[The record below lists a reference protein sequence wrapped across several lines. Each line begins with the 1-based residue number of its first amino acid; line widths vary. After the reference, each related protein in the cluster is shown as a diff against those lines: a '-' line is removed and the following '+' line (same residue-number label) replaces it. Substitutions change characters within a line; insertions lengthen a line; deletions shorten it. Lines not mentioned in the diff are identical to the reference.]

1 MYRYSVDNA
10 VTYTPE
16 DLVLF
21 KESPFASF
29 MERLTLENPSHGI
42 PPDVDSEPP
51 RDTTQR
57 QDEIAETLRSE
68 DRNVALIDWE
78 MDEPSRRTATL
89 EAMRHGVDFI
99 VNGQLALGT
108 LSGTANLLM
117 RTSGYSE
124 LGTFLY
130 IPCDTQAKTTMQ
142 SAFRLCFLADL
153 LHSLQGQL
161 PPQMLIIRG
170 GSDVVPLQ
178 TEDHIYHYQAVK
190 QRFMSAQRE
199 FRKHRMPDPAE
210 SAHFGRWAD
219 CANEVMKQRLL
230 SGQDDAVATDI
241 PDAPGEEQA
250 VSVPLAHAVGAV
262 LDPAA
267 EMPPHAS
274 TAVDGGSAEAE
285 ELRAEMPGPQ
295 MSPAES
301 PAAGTPA
308 AGTPAAGQH
317 YAKGIPVSDTLAA
330 QARSLAPA
338 TPASAGDPAAGDPAA
353 GDPAAAQPAVPTPG
367 PGNSASASDGVG
379 PDLRQSAAQDA
390 GSLASDRSTARAADA
405 ALMDLQF
412 IGSSVREPEA
422 DASLAPGGVDR
433 RRPKQEQPPAPTLG
447 ELRESYTH
455 APVSPE
461 AQAPATELP
470 ATPSTAVEAHPLD
483 SPGFNV
489 NQRSIVDRDELPPL
503 ASRPSPRKV
512 DPASDEAQD
521 VAPPP
526 FSNSLITNDGS
537 FSDD

>member
-29 MERLTLENPSHGI
+29 MERLTLENPNHGI
-42 PPDVDSEPP
+42 PTDVDSQPP

-68 DRNVALIDWE
+68 DRNVALIEWE
-78 MDEPSRRTATL
+78 MDEPSRRIATL

-130 IPCDTQAKTTMQ
+130 VPCDTQAKTTLQ

-190 QRFMSAQRE
+190 QRFMNAQRE

-230 SGQDDAVATDI
+230 SGQDDTVANGMS
-241 PDAPGEEQA
+241 DAPGEEQA
-250 VSVPLAHAVGAV
+250 VSMPLAQAVGAV
-262 LDPAA
+262 LEPTA
-267 EMPPHAS
+267 EMTSYDAPTGLAGGAP
-274 TAVDGGSAEAE
+274 AVDEP
-285 ELRAEMPGPQ
+285 RAEM
-295 MSPAES
+295 
-301 PAAGTPA
+301 PA
-308 AGTPAAGQH
+308 AGTPAAGQR

-338 TPASAGDPAAGDPAA
+338 TPVPAAEPAMVAPGPEIGEAASEAVGADFGDPAA
-353 GDPAAAQPAVPTPG
+353 
-367 PGNSASASDGVG
+367 
-379 PDLRQSAAQDA
+379 QDI
-390 GSLASDRSTARAADA
+390 GSFASDRSTARAADA

-412 IGSSVREPEA
+412 IGSSVREPAA

-433 RRPKQEQPPAPTLG
+433 RRPRQEQAPASTLG

-455 APVSPE
+455 VPVSTE
-461 AQAPATELP
+461 VLAPATESP
-470 ATPSTAVEAHPLD
+470 ATASTPVEAHPLD

-489 NQRSIVDRDELPPL
+489 NQRSIIDRDELPPL
-503 ASRPSPRKV
+503 ASRPSPRKA
-512 DPASDEAQD
+512 DPAREEAQD
-521 VAPPP
+521 AAPP
-526 FSNSLITNDGS
+526 FSSSLITNDGS
-537 FSDD
+537 FSND

>member
-42 PPDVDSEPP
+42 PPDIGSEPP

-57 QDEIAETLRSE
+57 QDEIVETLRAE
-68 DRNVALIDWE
+68 DRNVSLIEWD
-78 MDEPSRRTATL
+78 MDEPTRRNATL

-108 LSGTANLLM
+108 LSGAANLLM

-124 LGTFLY
+124 LGSFLY
-130 IPCDTQAKTTMQ
+130 IPCDTQAKTTLQ
-142 SAFRLCFLADL
+142 SAFRLCFLADI

-190 QRFMSAQRE
+190 QRFMNAQRE

-210 SAHFGRWAD
+210 SSQFGRWSD

-230 SGQDDAVATDI
+230 SPQQDSTD
-241 PDAPGEEQA
+241 DGLEQPHEA
-250 VSVPLAHAVGAV
+250 QAEQVVPLAQAVGSV
-262 LDPAA
+262 LDTAASVEEGHGGVGANPADASIAPAA
-267 EMPPHAS
+267 DPVAFAETPSVPEP
-274 TAVDGGSAEAE
+274 TAGGS
-285 ELRAEMPGPQ
+285 P
-295 MSPAES
+295 SPA
-301 PAAGTPA
+301 
-308 AGTPAAGQH
+308 
-317 YAKGIPVSDTLAA
+317 YNKGIPVSDTLAA
-330 QARSLAPA
+330 QARSLSRSVDDSVESSVPDVPPPVEPLAEP
-338 TPASAGDPAAGDPAA
+338 TPALTPA
-353 GDPAAAQPAVPTPG
+353 PT
-367 PGNSASASDGVG
+367 NT
-379 PDLRQSAAQDA
+379 
-390 GSLASDRSTARAADA
+390 GSYASDRTTASATDA

-412 IGSSVREPEA
+412 IGSSVRRPDA
-422 DASLAPGGVDR
+422 DASRAPGGVDR
-433 RRPKQEQPPAPTLG
+433 RRSRQEPPAPALG
-447 ELRESYTH
+447 ASADAYRAETMEQASQEKEG
-455 APVSPE
+455 ASPSPD
-461 AQAPATELP
+461 Q
-470 ATPSTAVEAHPLD
+470 AHPLD

-503 ASRPSPRKV
+503 TPKTPPSAKLQPSK
-512 DPASDEAQD
+512 DEPD
-521 VAPPP
+521 VPP
-526 FSNSLITNDGS
+526 FSSSLITNDGS
-537 FSDD
+537 LDED

>member
-130 IPCDTQAKTTMQ
+130 VPCDTQAKTTLQ

-230 SGQDDAVATDI
+230 SGHDDTAATDM

-250 VSVPLAHAVGAV
+250 VSQPLAHAVGAV
-262 LDPAA
+262 LDTAA
-267 EMPPHAS
+267 AMAPYAS
-274 TAVDGGSAEAE
+274 AVSDGGSADTQEF
-285 ELRAEMPGPQ
+285 RAEMPGPET
-295 MSPAES
+295 SPARS

-308 AGTPAAGQH
+308 AGSPAAGQY

-338 TPASAGDPAAGDPAA
+338 TPAPAMPA
-353 GDPAAAQPAVPTPG
+353 PEPG
-367 PGNSASASDGVG
+367 SSESASEAVG
-379 PDLRQSAAQDA
+379 PDPDQSAAQDA

-433 RRPKQEQPPAPTLG
+433 RRPRQEQPPAPTLG
-447 ELRESYTH
+447 ELRESYAH
-455 APVSPE
+455 APISPE
-461 AQAPATELP
+461 TQAPASESP
-470 ATPSTAVEAHPLD
+470 ATPSTAAVAHPLD

-503 ASRPSPRKV
+503 SSRTSPRKV
-512 DPASDEAQD
+512 DPAPDEAQD
-521 VAPPP
+521 VVPPP

>member
-1 MYRYSVDNA
+1 
-10 VTYTPE
+10 
-16 DLVLF
+16 
-21 KESPFASF
+21 
-29 MERLTLENPSHGI
+29 
-42 PPDVDSEPP
+42 
-51 RDTTQR
+51 
-57 QDEIAETLRSE
+57 
-68 DRNVALIDWE
+68 
-78 MDEPSRRTATL
+78 
-89 EAMRHGVDFI
+89 
-99 VNGQLALGT
+99 
-108 LSGTANLLM
+108 M

-130 IPCDTQAKTTMQ
+130 VPCDTQAKTTLQ

-230 SGQDDAVATDI
+230 SGQDDADANGMS
-241 PDAPGEEQA
+241 DAPGEEQA
-250 VSVPLAHAVGAV
+250 VSMPLAQAVGAV
-262 LDPAA
+262 REPTA
-267 EMPPHAS
+267 EMTAYDAPTGLVGGAP
-274 TAVDGGSAEAE
+274 AVDEP
-285 ELRAEMPGPQ
+285 RAEMPALGTPV
-295 MSPAES
+295 
-301 PAAGTPA
+301 AGAPA

-338 TPASAGDPAAGDPAA
+338 TPAPVAEPPVVA
-353 GDPAAAQPAVPTPG
+353 PG
-367 PGNSASASDGVG
+367 PEIGEAASEGVG
-379 PDLRQSAAQDA
+379 ADFSEPGAQDT
-390 GSLASDRSTARAADA
+390 GSFASDRSTARAADA

-412 IGSSVREPEA
+412 IGSSVREPAA

-433 RRPKQEQPPAPTLG
+433 RRPRQEQPPASTLG
-447 ELRESYTH
+447 ELRESYAH

-461 AQAPATELP
+461 VLAPATESP
-470 ATPSTAVEAHPLD
+470 AIASTTVAAHPLD

-503 ASRPSPRKV
+503 ASRPSPRKADAV
-512 DPASDEAQD
+512 LDDAQD
-521 VAPPP
+521 AAPP
-526 FSNSLITNDGS
+526 FSSSLITNDGS

>member
-29 MERLTLENPSHGI
+29 MERLTLENPNHGI
-42 PPDVDSEPP
+42 PPDVDSQPP

-57 QDEIAETLRSE
+57 QDDIAETLSSE
-68 DRNVALIDWE
+68 DRNVALIEWE
-78 MDEPSRRTATL
+78 MDEPSRRIATL

-99 VNGQLALGT
+99 VNAQLALGT

-130 IPCDTQAKTTMQ
+130 IPCDTQAKTTLQ

-161 PPQMLIIRG
+161 PPQMLVIRG

-190 QRFMSAQRE
+190 QRFMNAQRE

-210 SAHFGRWAD
+210 SAHFGRWVD

-230 SGQDDAVATDI
+230 SGQDEMAATGVSDATAQE
-241 PDAPGEEQA
+241 PA
-250 VSVPLAHAVGAV
+250 VSMPVAQAVGAV
-262 LDPAA
+262 LD
-267 EMPPHAS
+267 S
-274 TAVDGGSAEAE
+274 TAEVAPYASASLDGGPAGANEP
-285 ELRAEMPGPQ
+285 RAEISAPG
-295 MSPAES
+295 A
-301 PAAGTPA
+301 PAAGAPA
-308 AGTPAAGQH
+308 AGAPAASQH
-317 YAKGIPVSDTLAA
+317 YAKGIAVSDTLAA
-330 QARSLAPA
+330 QAQSLAPA
-338 TPASAGDPAAGDPAA
+338 TPPPPADSAAEA
-353 GDPAAAQPAVPTPG
+353 PG
-367 PGNSASASDGVG
+367 PEISEATNEDAG
-379 PDLRQSAAQDA
+379 PDVSDSAAQDT

-412 IGSSVREPEA
+412 IGSSVREPAA

-433 RRPKQEQPPAPTLG
+433 RRPRQEQPPESALG
-447 ELRESYTH
+447 GLRESYAH
-455 APVSPE
+455 SSVSPKLYVPE
-461 AQAPATELP
+461 TESPAN
-470 ATPSTAVEAHPLD
+470 ASTAAEAHPLD

-503 ASRPSPRKV
+503 ASRPSSRKADV
-512 DPASDEAQD
+512 ASVEAQE
-521 VAPPP
+521 AAPP
-526 FSNSLITNDGS
+526 FSSSLITNDGS

>member
-29 MERLTLENPSHGI
+29 MERLTLENPNHGI
-42 PPDVDSEPP
+42 PPDVNSELP

-68 DRNVALIDWE
+68 DRNVSLIDWE
-78 MDEPSRRTATL
+78 MDEPSRRIATL

-130 IPCDTQAKTTMQ
+130 VPCDTQAKTTMQ

-190 QRFMSAQRE
+190 QRFMTAQRE

-230 SGQDDAVATDI
+230 SGQDEAVATGMS
-241 PDAPGEEQA
+241 DAPGEEQT
-250 VSVPLAHAVGAV
+250 VSMPLAQAVGAV
-262 LDPAA
+262 LDPTA
-267 EMPPHAS
+267 ETAPHAP
-274 TAVDGGSAEAE
+274 AGLDGGSADADQP
-285 ELRAEMPGPQ
+285 RGEMPGQ
-295 MSPAES
+295 GVPATGAPAAGTPAAGT

-308 AGTPAAGQH
+308 AGTPAAGQR

-330 QARSLAPA
+330 QARSLSPAAPA
-338 TPASAGDPAAGDPAA
+338 PAPAADPAVVA
-353 GDPAAAQPAVPTPG
+353 PG
-367 PGNSASASDGVG
+367 PELSE
-379 PDLRQSAAQDA
+379 PAAQDA
-390 GSLASDRSTARAADA
+390 GSFASDRSTARAADA

-433 RRPKQEQPPAPTLG
+433 RRPRQEQPPASTLG
-447 ELRESYTH
+447 ELRESYSH
-455 APVSPE
+455 APVGPE
-461 AQAPATELP
+461 VLAPATESP
-470 ATPSTAVEAHPLD
+470 ATASTAVEAHPLD

-503 ASRPSPRKV
+503 ATRHSPRKA
-512 DPASDEAQD
+512 DPASDDAQD
-521 VAPPP
+521 AAPP
-526 FSNSLITNDGS
+526 FSSSLITNDGS

>member
-51 RDTTQR
+51 RDTTLR

-130 IPCDTQAKTTMQ
+130 VPCDTQAKTTLQ

-219 CANEVMKQRLL
+219 CANEVMKQKLL
-230 SGQDDAVATDI
+230 SGQDDAVATDMR
-241 PDAPGEEQA
+241 DAPGEEEA
-250 VSVPLAHAVGAV
+250 VSQPLAQAVGAV
-262 LDPAA
+262 LDTAA
-267 EMPPHAS
+267 AMAPFAS
-274 TAVDGGSAEAE
+274 AGLDGGSADTQEF
-285 ELRAEMPGPQ
+285 RAEMPGPDTSPSVAPAAVAPASG
-295 MSPAES
+295 SPAAGS

-308 AGTPAAGQH
+308 AGQR

-330 QARSLAPA
+330 RAQSLAPA
-338 TPASAGDPAAGDPAA
+338 KPADPAVVAPGPESSEATSEDIGPDFSEPAA
-353 GDPAAAQPAVPTPG
+353 H
-367 PGNSASASDGVG
+367 N
-379 PDLRQSAAQDA
+379 A
-390 GSLASDRSTARAADA
+390 GGLASDRSTARAADA

-433 RRPKQEQPPAPTLG
+433 RRPRQEQPPAPTLG

-455 APVSPE
+455 APISPE
-461 AQAPATELP
+461 AQAPAAESP
-470 ATPSTAVEAHPLD
+470 GTPSTAVEAHPLD

-512 DPASDEAQD
+512 EPALDEAQD
-521 VAPPP
+521 AVPPP

>member
-16 DLVLF
+16 DVVLF

-29 MERLTLENPSHGI
+29 MERLTLENANHGI

-68 DRNVALIDWE
+68 DRNVSLIEWDV
-78 MDEPSRRTATL
+78 DEPTRRTATL

-99 VNGQLALGT
+99 VNGQLALGS
-108 LSGTANLLM
+108 LSGAANLLM

-124 LGTFLY
+124 LGNFLY
-130 IPCDTQAKTTMQ
+130 IPCDTQGKTNLQ

-190 QRFMSAQRE
+190 QRFMTAQRE

-210 SAHFGRWAD
+210 SSHFGRWAD

-230 SGQDDAVATDI
+230 SGQDDAAVDSGLTDATAD
-241 PDAPGEEQA
+241 DALEAMPLSQA
-250 VSVPLAHAVGAV
+250 VGSVLEPAQGSIAAGA
-262 LDPAA
+262 PAA
-267 EMPPHAS
+267 
-274 TAVDGGSAEAE
+274 G
-285 ELRAEMPGPQ
+285 
-295 MSPAES
+295 S
-301 PAAGTPA
+301 PAAGSPA
-308 AGTPAAGQH
+308 AGSPAAGAPATEQR

-330 QARSLAPA
+330 QARSLPSTTLPPLAEPPAVHSHHDSVTGAGSGVIEPA
-338 TPASAGDPAAGDPAA
+338 TEGDLSATSAGD
-353 GDPAAAQPAVPTPG
+353 
-367 PGNSASASDGVG
+367 
-379 PDLRQSAAQDA
+379 
-390 GSLASDRSTARAADA
+390 LASDRTTAKAADA

-412 IGSSVREPEA
+412 IGSSSSAGQRDT
-422 DASLAPGGVDR
+422 DASLAPGGIDR
-433 RRPKQEQPPAPTLG
+433 RRARQEPPASSLG
-447 ELRESYTH
+447 ELHDSYAHVPVEPVAAESF
-455 APVSPE
+455 P
-461 AQAPATELP
+461 QA
-470 ATPSTAVEAHPLD
+470 AVPDSEQAHPLD

-489 NQRSIVDRDELPPL
+489 NQRSIVDRDELPPV
-503 ASRPSPRKV
+503 ASRVNPKTPE
-512 DPASDEAQD
+512 ASGEEGRET
-521 VAPPP
+521 PPP
-526 FSNSLITNDGS
+526 FSSSLITNDN
-537 FSDD
+537 FSADD